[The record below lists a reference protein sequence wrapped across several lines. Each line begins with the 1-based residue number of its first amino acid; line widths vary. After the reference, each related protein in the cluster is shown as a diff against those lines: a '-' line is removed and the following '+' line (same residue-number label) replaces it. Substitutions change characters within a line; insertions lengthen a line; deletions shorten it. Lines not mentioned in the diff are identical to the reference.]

1 MDEVRDRVSAL
12 QQERETER
20 RQTEARME
28 AKLREKTEQ
37 HSLEENRVGLLEKG
51 EREVVGNGCLCSF

>member
-1 MDEVRDRVSAL
+1 MDGLRNRVSGI

-37 HSLEENRVGLLEKG
+37 HSLEETRVGLLEK
-51 EREVVGNGCLCSF
+51 

>member
-1 MDEVRDRVSAL
+1 MSAL